1 MGGAL
6 LCRLR
11 FSKSAPEVRS
21 SGSGIML
28 LGKNSPA
35 TIRNLTLRVVS
46 FLRSGPTTQ
55 NESEQL
61 GSRLHTLL
69 STNKHDVKTQIR
81 VNANMVP

>member
-28 LGKNSPA
+28 LGMNSPA
-35 TIRNLTLRVVS
+35 TIRNFILRVVS
-46 FLRSGPTTQ
+46 LLCSGLTTQ
-55 NESEQL
+55 NKSEEL
-61 GSRLHTLL
+61 GSRLHPLFSTTNTTLKYKL
-69 STNKHDVKTQIR
+69 E
-81 VNANMVP
+81 

>member
-1 MGGAL
+1 MRPSGLCGGRGGAMGGAL

-35 TIRNLTLRVVS
+35 TIRNFTSCFVPVLRADN
-46 FLRSGPTTQ
+46 T
-55 NESEQL
+55 
-61 GSRLHTLL
+61 
-69 STNKHDVKTQIR
+69 K
-81 VNANMVP
+81 